1 MSHLLSEAAMRDEIR
16 RAMVQA
22 RSLTD
27 QFYKDLEVIQA
38 RRPDYHRGLTEHVM
52 TGLIFYMIKRKLG
65 ETAARNRFGKF
76 GPLSKSETVGGRNA
90 ELARAYGKAGKPNAR
105 TGKKSMA
112 AFARLAAHWNK
123 GRPSAERLGSG
134 TEDGENMLRHLKR
147 ILKQKRYS
155 DIADRWY
162 VRQWNGTSRP

>member
-1 MSHLLSEAAMRDEIR
+1 MRDEIR

-22 RSLTD
+22 RTLSD

-52 TGLIFYMIKRKLG
+52 TGLIFYMFKRKLG

-76 GPLSKSETVGGRNA
+76 GPLSKSKAIDVRNYQ
-90 ELARAYGKAGKPNAR
+90 LAVEYGKAGKPNAR
-105 TGKKSMA
+105 TGEKSMA
-112 AFARLAAHWNK
+112 AFARWTAQWNK
-123 GRPSAERLGSG
+123 GRPSAARLGSG
-134 TEDGENMLRHLKR
+134 TEDWENMLRHLKR

-155 DIADRWY
+155 DIANGWY
-162 VRQWNGTSRP
+162 VRRGNGTSRP

>member
-27 QFYKDLEVIQA
+27 QFYKDLEAIQA
-38 RRPDYHRGLTEHVM
+38 RRPDYHPGLTEHVM

-65 ETAARNRFGKF
+65 ETAARNRFGTF
-76 GPLSKSETVGGRNA
+76 GPLSKRKAIDRRNY
-90 ELARAYGKAGKPNAR
+90 ELAVAYGQAGKPNAR
-105 TGKKSMA
+105 TGKKSMP
-112 AFARLAAHWNK
+112 AFARLVAQWNK
-123 GRPSAERLGSG
+123 GRPSAKRLGSG
-134 TEDGENMLRHLKR
+134 TENGENMLRHLKR

-155 DIADRWY
+155 RIVDGWY
-162 VRQWNGTSRP
+162 VRRGNGTSHP